1 MRSIFKAGDT
11 VQRHKRSY
19 LFLICSLI
27 VHLLT
32 LLILSRLWYEQY
44 QTPPVHDEIVI
55 DITHSPRPEVQ
66 PRERRK
72 SPAPPLTAKTI
83 EVVKK
88 SHPPKPKL
96 TPDSDWSVEHSFSR
110 SNRRETITAK
120 QERSANFNRLLLNP
134 QSHLSKTAHPKSQ
147 AIATEIAPLQPTNSE
162 VVTPLSGNEN
172 ISMSESGRD
181 LNTNSPEFGPVEM
194 RYWHTKGSVFSEA
207 PVGNTSGG
215 GAMGRPH
222 GNYIQMMTDL
232 AQDIAEVATTSE
244 IDLVFIVDKTGSME
258 DNVRGI
264 RAYTDLLFEHLAWMG
279 HDTAVGLVTFADATE
294 EKPKAR
300 GVTDDHSKFKN
311 WLYKIDFK
319 GGGDLLESGLDA
331 LMTAVHE
338 IKFRTGGQRFFVFA
352 SDGAFHDADYDGKS
366 EYSLDQVIEALQ
378 RERIRVNVLG
388 LDYLPVKQIAWG
400 TQGVWRAI
408 PGKGYLEYVPPITMT
423 AKMLS
428 EFGVLG
434 FNEHSLADELVV
446 YVNRNPRPKWLKVS
460 WKILNPLGE
469 RCYGPFADQE
479 VISNDDSEVVTLSP
493 TVNVSQFATMTGT
506 YTIIYHLENDLGHQ
520 SILRRAFD
528 MP

>member
-11 VQRHKRSY
+11 LLRHKRSY
-19 LFLICSLI
+19 PFLICSLI

-32 LLILSRLWYEQY
+32 LLILFQLWYEQY
-44 QTPPVHDEIVI
+44 QTLPVDDEIVI
-55 DITHSPRPEVQ
+55 DITYMQ
-66 PRERRK
+66 RRK
-72 SPAPPLTAKTI
+72 PPTPPPIAKTT
-83 EVVKK
+83 EEVKK
-88 SHPPKPKL
+88 PHPPKPMPA
-96 TPDSDWSVEHSFSR
+96 PDSDWAVEHPFSR
-110 SNRRETITAK
+110 TDRRETITAK
-120 QERSANFNRLLLNP
+120 QKRSANLNQLLLRS
-134 QSHLSKTAHPKSQ
+134 QSHLPEAAHPKSQ
-147 AIATEIAPLQPTNSE
+147 AIAATIAPLQPTRSE
-162 VVTPLSGNEN
+162 VVTLPSENEN
-172 ISMSESGRD
+172 VSMNESRGV
-181 LNTNSPEFGPVEM
+181 LHANSPEVGPVEM
-194 RYWHTKGSVFSEA
+194 RYRHRRGAVLSAA
-207 PVGNTSGG
+207 PMGNTSGG

-222 GNYIQMMTDL
+222 GNYIQLMTNL
-232 AQDIAEVATTSE
+232 AQDIAEAATTPE
-244 IDLVFIVDKTGSME
+244 VDLVFIVDKTGSME

-264 RAYTDLLFEHLAWMG
+264 RAYTDLVFEHLARMG
-279 HDTAVGLVTFADATE
+279 HDTAVGLVTFADATQ

-300 GVTDDHSKFKN
+300 GVTDDHGKFKN
-311 WLYKIDFK
+311 WLYKIEFE

-331 LMTAVHE
+331 LMTAVRE

-366 EYSLDQVIEALQ
+366 QYSLDQVIELLQ
-378 RERIRVNVLG
+378 RERIRVDVLG

-408 PGKGYLEYVPPITMT
+408 PGKGYLEYVPPITLT

-434 FNEHSLADELVV
+434 FNENSLADELVI

-469 RCYGPFADQE
+469 RCHGPFTDKEA
-479 VISNDDSEVVTLSP
+479 ISNDGSEVVTLTP
-493 TVNVSQFATMTGT
+493 TINVSQFAKMTGT